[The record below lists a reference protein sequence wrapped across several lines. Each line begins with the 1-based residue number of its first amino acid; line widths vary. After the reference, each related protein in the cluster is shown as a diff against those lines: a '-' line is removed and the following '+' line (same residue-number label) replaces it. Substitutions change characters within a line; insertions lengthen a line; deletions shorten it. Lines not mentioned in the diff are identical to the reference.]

1 MPDASR
7 SNTVDNDDP
16 WASPVPEPGP
26 DDVTPERAKM
36 LAQHAVYVQGGY
48 SDPEREAERARK
60 QLAASPG
67 SIDWARMTAEVQ
79 TALEARVADLS
90 AAVTAE
96 EAKQEAD
103 SGLDADSAAIAKE
116 VGIDTDLVRR
126 YKDLRAAEKEADS
139 ERAAVKEEAD
149 KLEQQIVDMYSDA
162 GVPSLSIDGKTVYL
176 HRSTYAQRLPGLTS
190 EDVMAALR
198 ASGHGDIVKDTVNG
212 QTLNALVR
220 ELCDGD
226 EPKGLPEPL
235 AEVLE
240 MGERFAIRITDAGR
254 KGRTKTTR

>member
-7 SNTVDNDDP
+7 TNTVDDADP
-16 WASPVPEPGP
+16 WAGPVPEAGP
-26 DDVTPERAKM
+26 NDVTPERAKM

-48 SDPEREAERARK
+48 SDPEREAERARG
-60 QLAASPG
+60 QLAKSPG
-67 SIDWARMTAEVQ
+67 SIDWARMTSEVQ
-79 TALEARVADLS
+79 TALEERVAALS
-90 AAVTAE
+90 ADVTAE
-96 EAKQEAD
+96 AAKQADPELAAASEA
-103 SGLDADSAAIAKE
+103 
-116 VGIDTDLVRR
+116 GIDTALVRR
-126 YKDLRAAEKEADS
+126 YKDLRSAEAASDS
-139 ERAAVKEEAD
+139 ERKAMKEEAD
-149 KLEQQIVDMYSDA
+149 KLEQQIVDMYADA
-162 GVPSLSIDGKTVYL
+162 GVPSLSLDGKTVYL

-190 EDVMAALR
+190 EDVMEALR
-198 ASGHGDIVKDTVNG
+198 KSGHGDIVKDSVNG